1 MEEGVVVGEGTTKAA
16 WGTWEELLLGGAV
29 LRHGADD
36 WDAVSSELRA
46 RTACPFSF
54 TAEVCKA
61 KYEDLQQRYS
71 GCRAWFEELRKQRM
85 AELKLALEKS
95 EDSIGSLESKLESL
109 KAEKGIACDLDNDS
123 SQTESPIPFQKSM
136 EVESSR
142 KETSKDGLSA
152 GSFTQDTRTNWS
164 PKCQIPA
171 AVSSEDMEAK
181 PEISE
186 SSKQE
191 KISSSEKLGE
201 TSSGRGG
208 RVRGRRGKRKRKDC
222 TRDVKEGSVGESDFL
237 GSTDVASASQCKEI
251 SMGDH
256 GQVVVSSGIDDCN
269 KGCSSREEIDDLMG
283 IFYSIM
289 ENENAPVFR
298 GRHDS
303 QRRARYKKLVRQ
315 HMDFDT
321 IRSRIN
327 SHLITTSRELFRD
340 LLLLANNA
348 LVFYSKKSREHK
360 SAVLLRDLVSRRLK
374 QHYKDSRAKAAVAVL
389 STSPIQNPP
398 VKPRSIRPSKQKTAN
413 AGKVITGTP
422 PPQSE
427 SKKSFPLQGKVKTT
441 KRVTGPQPPQI
452 ASRGRK
458 KARVR

>member
-1 MEEGVVVGEGTTKAA
+1 MEGHGLWYSSSVDLFFVCIGIHVVR
-16 WGTWEELLLGGAV
+16 L
-29 LRHGADD
+29 
-36 WDAVSSELRA
+36 SSRVH
-46 RTACPFSF
+46 FSF
-54 TAEVCKA
+54 V
-61 KYEDLQQRYS
+61 LQFTPLICFR
-71 GCRAWFEELRKQRM
+71 
-85 AELKLALEKS
+85 
-95 EDSIGSLESKLESL
+95 SLESKLESL
-109 KAEKGIACDLDNDS
+109 KAEKGIACELDNDS

-164 PKCQIPA
+164 PECQIPA

-186 SSKQE
+186 SSRQE

-303 QRRARYKKLVRQ
+303 QVSKKLGAFQ
-315 HMDFDT
+315 F
-321 IRSRIN
+321 
-327 SHLITTSRELFRD
+327 F
-340 LLLLANNA
+340 LA
-348 LVFYSKKSREHK
+348 K
-360 SAVLLRDLVSRRLK
+360 LVSESYP
-374 QHYKDSRAKAAVAVL
+374 HYA
-389 STSPIQNPP
+389 
-398 VKPRSIRPSKQKTAN
+398 IRFLVS
-413 AGKVITGTP
+413 
-422 PPQSE
+422 
-427 SKKSFPLQGKVKTT
+427 SF
-441 KRVTGPQPPQI
+441 
-452 ASRGRK
+452 
-458 KARVR
+458 